1 MSAVVNDVHSRLNA
15 TTVDRVVPVRSLEE
29 IGAALAHAGA
39 AGKPVSI
46 AGGRHAM
53 GGQQFCAGGI
63 LLDTRPL
70 DRVLALDLEHGTI
83 EVEAGIQWPA
93 LAAAL
98 AGSPLTFAQKQTGA
112 NDLCLGGAV
121 SSNVH
126 GRGLVM
132 RPFVDDVESLVLV
145 AADGQPVRC
154 SRDENAELF
163 RLAVGGY
170 GLLGVVYSV
179 TLRLVRRRTL
189 ERVVEFRTAD
199 ELDAAFAQRIDDGFL
214 YGDFQFATDAASPEF
229 LRRGVFSCY
238 RPVEDRPLHEEQ
250 RVLSPDDW
258 RRLLH
263 LAHTDKSLAFELY
276 ASHYLATSGQLYL
289 SDRHQLAQ
297 YVDGYHAEVG
307 PGSEM
312 IAELYVP
319 RPLLADFLGAAARD
333 LRRLEAD
340 VIYGTVRLIE
350 RDDETVLA
358 WAREPWACTVL
369 NLHVEHTRTGLERA
383 AAAFLRLNDL
393 ALERGGSFYLTYH
406 RWATRAQL
414 EAGYPRLGE
423 FLAAKERHDPEGRFQ
438 SEWYRWLRSTVAQ
451 VEAA

>member
-1 MSAVVNDVHSRLNA
+1 MSALVNDVHSRLNA

-29 IGAALAHAGA
+29 IGAALAHAGT
-39 AGKPVSI
+39 AGRPVSI

-70 DRVLALDLEHGTI
+70 DRVLALDLERGTI

-93 LAAAL
+93 LTAAL

-112 NDLCLGGAV
+112 NDFCLGGAV

-132 RPFVDDVESLVLV
+132 PPFVDDVESLVLV
-145 AADGQPVRC
+145 GACGEPVRC

-170 GLLGVVYSV
+170 GLFGVVYSV
-179 TLRLVRRRTL
+179 TLRLVPRRTL
-189 ERVVEFRTAD
+189 ERVVELCTAD

-238 RPVEDRPLHEEQ
+238 RPVEDRPLPEEQ

-263 LAHTDKSLAFELY
+263 LAHTDKSLAFDLY

-319 RPLLADFLGAAARD
+319 RPLLADFLGAAARG
-333 LRRLEAD
+333 LRRLDAD

-369 NLHVEHTRTGLERA
+369 NLHVEHTRAGLERA
-383 AAAFLRLNDL
+383 AAVFRRLNDL

-406 RWATRAQL
+406 RWTSRAQL

-438 SEWYRWLRSTVAQ
+438 SEWYRWLRATVAE
-451 VEAA
+451 EAAA